1 MAIDKFWEWK
11 ALLRVAALG
20 GLKRLVGRNDRRVES
35 TAPQRV
41 VVVGS
46 INVDEVLGVAVLP
59 APGET
64 VFGRERATGLGGK
77 GANQAVAAAVAV
89 GAAAAAVAGG
99 EVALFGAVG
108 ADVRGAGALEQ
119 LAKYGVD
126 TSMVATLDDVATGR
140 ALVIL
145 SEAGENQII
154 VVGGANQVLDVGTL
168 TRDVLRDAAV
178 VVLQGEVAPEV
189 NRAMLRLAA
198 EVGVRA
204 VVNLAPVQDLGA
216 DLAHADPLVVNEI
229 EAGQLIGAELASVE
243 DVAAAASRLR
253 GLARSVL
260 VTLGASGAI
269 LITPEALDHVPAPRP
284 DRVVDTTGAGDAL
297 VGVLA
302 AGLAQG
308 FGLRA
313 AVERAV
319 RAASLSVMEVGA
331 AASYEAFRGR
341 LDEAPFAL

>member
-1 MAIDKFWEWK
+1 MGEP
-11 ALLRVAALG
+11 
-20 GLKRLVGRNDRRVES
+20 VES

-64 VFGRERATGLGGK
+64 VLGRERATGLGGK
-77 GANQAVAAAVAV
+77 GANQAVAAAAA
-89 GAAAAAVAGG
+89 GAAGG
-99 EVALFGAVG
+99 GVALFGAVG
-108 ADVRGAGALEQ
+108 ADARGAGALEQ

-145 SEAGENQII
+145 SEAGENEII
-154 VVGGANQVLDVGTL
+154 VVGGANQALDVGAL

-178 VVLQGEVAPEV
+178 VALQGEVAPEV
-189 NRAMLRLAA
+189 NRTALRLAA
-198 EVGVRA
+198 ELGVRA
-204 VVNLAPVQDLGA
+204 VLNLAPVQDLGS
-216 DLAHADPLVVNEI
+216 DLARADPLVVNEI
-229 EAGQLIGAELASVE
+229 EAGQLVGAELATVQ
-243 DVAAAASRLR
+243 DVTAAAPRLR
-253 GLARSVL
+253 ALARSVV
-260 VTLGASGAI
+260 VTLGASGAV

-297 VGVLA
+297 AGVLVA
-302 AGLAQG
+302 ALAQG
-308 FGLRA
+308 FDLRA

-319 RAASLSVMEVGA
+319 RAASLSVTEVGA

-341 LDEAPFAL
+341 LDEGPFAP